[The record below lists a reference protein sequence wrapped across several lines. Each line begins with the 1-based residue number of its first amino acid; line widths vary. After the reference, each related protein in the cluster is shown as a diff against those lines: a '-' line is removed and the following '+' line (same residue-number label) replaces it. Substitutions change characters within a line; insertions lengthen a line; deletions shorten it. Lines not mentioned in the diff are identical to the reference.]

1 MLDELISPM
10 DSKKNN
16 LAKKRVLLAEDDIS
30 MRRFIEVTLKRANYE
45 VVSAEDGLAA
55 MQTAL
60 SENFDAVVTDAVM
73 PNLTGHDLC
82 RILRQN
88 ANYKESSL
96 IILSGLEKDIARNS
110 ANDCADL
117 YLLKD
122 ENLKE
127 ELTKNLSKLLSQNTG
142 KK

>member
-1 MLDELISPM
+1 M
-10 DSKKNN
+10 DKQKNN
-16 LAKKRVLLAEDDIS
+16 SAKPRILLVEDDIS
-30 MRRFIEVTLKRANYE
+30 MRRFIEILLSRANYE

-55 MQTAL
+55 MKIAL

-88 ANYKESSL
+88 PNYKKTSL
-96 IILSGLEKDIARNS
+96 VILSGLEKDIASNS
-110 ANDCADL
+110 ENDCADI

-122 ENLKE
+122 ANLKE
-127 ELTKNLSKLLSQNTG
+127 ELTKNLAKLLAENAARD
-142 KK
+142 